1 MTSEGP
7 GITVVGLGPGEARHL
22 TLAAH
27 EVLAATATVWV
38 RTTRHPSLAALPPD
52 VVVRS
57 FDELYERHDTF
68 DEVYAAI
75 ASALLALAADGPVV
89 YAVPGDPATGETTVR
104 RLVELAAGKG
114 LRVDVLPGVSFV
126 GPTLAAV
133 GWDALD
139 GVQLADATE
148 LAARHHPGID
158 PDRPALV
165 AQVYSPLVA
174 SDLKL
179 TLLNQYP
186 AEHEVALVVGA
197 GAGAAAVS
205 RFPLYELDRRPDLG
219 DLATLAVPPLAQPGS
234 VQSLAEV
241 VAHLRAPD
249 GCPWDREQTHE
260 SLRPYLIEEAYE
272 VLAAL
277 DAGDMAALVEELGD
291 LLLQV
296 VLHAQLAVED
306 GDFALADVVAH
317 ITEKLIRRHPHV
329 FGDVEADTPEAVRR
343 NWEALKQAE
352 RAAKGE
358 PDPFAGVP
366 AALPALARAQ
376 AVQRKAGM
384 AGAASASAGARL
396 AALVDDPGDPA
407 ARAEQLGAALWSL
420 AALASAWH
428 VDAETVLRDTT
439 SHFQKTVTLA
449 EHPE

>member
-1 MTSEGP
+1 MTTERA
-7 GITVVGLGPGEARHL
+7 GITVLGLGPGEARHL
-22 TLAAH
+22 TLAAQQ
-27 EVLAATATVWV
+27 VLAETETVWV

-52 VVVRS
+52 VALRS
-57 FDELYERHDTF
+57 FDALYERYDSF
-68 DEVYAAI
+68 AEVYAAI
-75 ASALLALAADGPVV
+75 AGELLALAAAGPVV

-104 RLVELAAGKG
+104 RLVELAA
-114 LRVDVLPGVSFV
+114 DVGIPVTLLPGVSFV

-165 AQVYSPLVA
+165 AQVYSQLVA

-186 AEHEVALVVGA
+186 AEHEVTLVVGA
-197 GAGAAAVS
+197 GAGAATLS

-219 DLATLAVPPLAQPGS
+219 DLATLALPPLPQPGS

-260 SLRPYLIEEAYE
+260 SLRPYLVEEAYE

-277 DAGDMAALVEELGD
+277 DAGDMDALAEELGD

-317 ITEKLIRRHPHV
+317 ITAKLIRRHPHV
-329 FGDVEADTPEAVRR
+329 FGDVTADSPAAVRA
-343 NWEALKQAE
+343 NWEALKEAE

-366 AALPALARAQ
+366 PSLPALARAQ
-376 AVQRKAGM
+376 AVQRKAGGE
-384 AGAASASAGARL
+384 ASGPPDIGASL
-396 AALVDDPGDPA
+396 AALAADPGDPV
-407 ARAEQLGAALWSL
+407 ARAERLGAALWAL
-420 AALASAWH
+420 AALAGAWQ
-428 VDAETVLRDTT
+428 VDAETALRDATRRHQ
-439 SHFQKTVTLA
+439 STVLPA
-449 EHPE
+449 EPSA